1 MKTEEQVGFV
11 RKVLGIVA
19 AQMALT
25 FAFALFASI
34 NSSAGSF
41 FKDPRVLILSL
52 IAFIV
57 CACYL
62 LFNKDIR
69 RTVPYNYMLLGTIT
83 VCEATIIA
91 SVAANITAMSV
102 LVCIMAVCLSTAGL
116 WLAAVY
122 TSTREHLQRNL
133 MTGLA
138 FAMIANIVV
147 LLIMVFT
154 MQFQDK
160 TLVFVLGV
168 IMLAVSGIF
177 ILFDLLMIIVPGAV
191 DKEDYILAAL
201 NLYLDIARLFYYIL
215 ILFGEKKQ

>member
-41 FKDPRVLILSL
+41 FKDPRVLILSV
-52 IAFIV
+52 IAFLV
-57 CACYL
+57 CVGYL
-62 LFNKDIR
+62 LHKKEIR
-69 RTVPYNYMLLGTIT
+69 HTVPYNYMLLGTIT

-91 SVAANITAMSV
+91 SVAADISAMSV
-102 LVCIMAVCLSTAGL
+102 FVCIMAVCLSTAGL
-116 WLAAVY
+116 WLAAVC
-122 TSTREHLQRNL
+122 TSNRQHLQRNL
-133 MTGLA
+133 MIGLA
-138 FAMIANIVV
+138 FAMIADIVV
-147 LLIMVFT
+147 LLIMVLT
-154 MQFQDK
+154 LRFQDK
-160 TLVFVLGV
+160 MLVFALGV

-177 ILFDLLMIIVPGAV
+177 ILIDLLMIIVPGAV

-201 NLYLDIARLFYYIL
+201 NLYLDIARLFLRIL
-215 ILFGEKKQ
+215 ALFGKKK

>member
-1 MKTEEQVGFV
+1 MKTEEHVGFV

-41 FKDPRVLILSL
+41 FKDPRVLILSV
-52 IAFIV
+52 IAFLV
-57 CACYL
+57 CVGYL
-62 LFNKDIR
+62 LHKKEIR
-69 RTVPYNYMLLGTIT
+69 HTVPYNYMLLGTIT

-102 LVCIMAVCLSTAGL
+102 LVCIMAVCLSTASL

-138 FAMIANIVV
+138 FAMIANIFV
-147 LLIMVFT
+147 LLIMVNT
-154 MQFQDK
+154 IQFQDQM
-160 TLVFVLGV
+160 LVFVLGV
-168 IMLAVSGIF
+168 IILACSGIF
-177 ILFDLLMIIVPGAV
+177 ILYDLLMIIVPGAV
-191 DKEDYILAAL
+191 DKEDYMLAAL
-201 NLYLDIARLFYYIL
+201 NLYLDIARLLFNIL
-215 ILFGEKKQ
+215 VLFGKKKQ

>member
-41 FKDPRVLILSL
+41 FKDPRVLILSV
-52 IAFIV
+52 IAFLV
-57 CACYL
+57 CVGYL
-62 LFNKDIR
+62 LHKKEIR
-69 RTVPYNYMLLGTIT
+69 HTVPYNYMLLGTIT

-91 SVAANITAMSV
+91 SVAADISAMSV
-102 LVCIMAVCLSTAGL
+102 FVCIMAVCLSTAGL
-116 WLAAVY
+116 WLAAVC
-122 TSTREHLQRNL
+122 TSNRQHLQRNL

-138 FAMIANIVV
+138 FAMIADIVV
-147 LLIMVFT
+147 LLIMVLT
-154 MQFQDK
+154 LRFQDK
-160 TLVFVLGV
+160 MLVFALGV

-201 NLYLDIARLFYYIL
+201 NLYLDIARLFLRIL
-215 ILFGEKKQ
+215 ALFGKKK